1 MPLLHAVV
9 LGIVQGLS
17 EFVPISSSGHLAI
30 VPWLFGWDDFAG
42 NDSLAKSFDVA
53 LHIGTLVGAVA
64 YFWKDLIVYAR
75 EGLRMVVPRNRIG
88 APPEGAIAWLLV
100 VSAVP
105 AGITGV
111 LLNDAIED
119 LDDEFWLIGVMLI
132 VGGLLLAVA
141 DRLGGP
147 RQSGSFRLRDALA
160 MGVGQALALQPG
172 VSRSGVTIT
181 VARALKFDRAA
192 AARLSF
198 LMSLP
203 IIAGAGA
210 FKFLDVLDEGGIPSD
225 FVAPFVVG
233 TLTSAVTGYAA
244 VWGTIR
250 FVQTRT
256 FAPFVAYRF
265 VVGAAVIGLAVAG
278 FHGA

>member
-1 MPLLHAVV
+1 VPLIHAIV

-17 EFVPISSSGHLAI
+17 EFLPISSSGHLAV

-42 NDSLAKSFDVA
+42 RDSLAKAFDVA
-53 LHIGTLVGAVA
+53 LHVGTLVGAVA
-64 YFWKDLIVYAR
+64 YFWRDLVVYAR
-75 EGLRMVVPRNRIG
+75 EGLRLVVPANRAEPSTDG
-88 APPEGAIAWLLV
+88 RIAWLLL

-105 AGITGV
+105 AAITGFF
-111 LLNDAIED
+111 LEDSIET

-132 VGGLLLAVA
+132 LGGLLLLVA
-141 DRLGGP
+141 DRLGGA
-147 RQSGSFRLRDALA
+147 RESDDFRLRDALL

-181 VARALKFDRAA
+181 VSRWIGFDRAA

-203 IIAGAGA
+203 IIAGAG
-210 FKFLDVLDEGGIPSD
+210 FYKLVDVMSEGGIPSD
-225 FVAPFVVG
+225 FVVPFLVG
-233 TLTSAVTGYAA
+233 MVTSAITGFAA

-256 FAPFVAYRF
+256 FTPFVIYRC
-265 VVGAAVIGLAVAG
+265 VLGVGVIALAASG
-278 FHGA
+278 FSS